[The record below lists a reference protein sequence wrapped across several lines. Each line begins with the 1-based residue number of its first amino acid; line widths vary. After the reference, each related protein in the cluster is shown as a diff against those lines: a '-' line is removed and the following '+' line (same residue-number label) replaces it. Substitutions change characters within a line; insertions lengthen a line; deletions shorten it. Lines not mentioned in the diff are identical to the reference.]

1 MPVLGRDNL
10 IVDGVLICVGRF
22 VNLSPQQCCGIGASN
37 LKISVG
43 QHVWIPCEVKPG
55 AFSDE
60 RMVRVN
66 SPAVNS
72 AIGSW
77 IGFVPTA
84 RLREP
89 IELGSTWVTAI
100 VVNVLNDRFIAQ
112 LVGDPLANAVFEDS
126 ISRAQ
131 PIDSFES

>member
-1 MPVLGRDNL
+1 MN
-10 IVDGVLICVGRF
+10 
-22 VNLSPQQCCGIGASN
+22 
-37 LKISVG
+37 ISVG
-43 QHVWIPCEVKPG
+43 QRVWVPCEVKPG
-55 AFSDE
+55 PFSDE

-77 IGFVPTA
+77 IGFVPTT

-89 IELGSTWVTAI
+89 IEWGSTWVTAI
-100 VVNVLNDRFIAQ
+100 VVNVLNDRFFAQ
-112 LVGDPLANAVFEDS
+112 LVGDPFANAVFEDS